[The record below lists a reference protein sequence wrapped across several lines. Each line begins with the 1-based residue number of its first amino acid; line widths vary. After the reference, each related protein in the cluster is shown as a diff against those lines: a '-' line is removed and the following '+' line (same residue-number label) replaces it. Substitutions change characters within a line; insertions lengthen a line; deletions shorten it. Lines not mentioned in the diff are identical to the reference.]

1 MTSSRVRKL
10 AASLVCAFVALAHV
24 EPMASGQGHSADSSA
39 RSCLKAAKKALGPE
53 AVILKCGYLTG
64 RRPLE
69 CVAAVRLRQFRE
81 TADGTPVSK
90 FVILRQ
96 VSSSGW
102 STDLTADKN
111 WIRNDAGYVG
121 FEADSS
127 IDDSYRITGYRVSF
141 FDHNSDG
148 VPGFT
153 ISLYYLTPSG
163 ENDGTSVEVSWNPSV
178 GRFQEFDYGGD
189 PEGFRPEVKNPP
201 HIRTRESK

>member
-1 MTSSRVRKL
+1 
-10 AASLVCAFVALAHV
+10 
-24 EPMASGQGHSADSSA
+24 
-39 RSCLKAAKKALGPE
+39 
-53 AVILKCGYLTG
+53 
-64 RRPLE
+64 
-69 CVAAVRLRQFRE
+69 VRLRQFRE
-81 TADGTPVSK
+81 TADGIPVSK
-90 FVILRQ
+90 FVVLRQ

-102 STDLTADKN
+102 SIVLTADKN

-121 FEADSS
+121 FEAGSS

-163 ENDGTSVEVSWNPSV
+163 DNDGLPMEVGWNPSV
-178 GRFQEFDYGGD
+178 GRFQWFAYEVE
-189 PEGFRPEVKNPP
+189 PHGFRPEVKNPP